1 MTKYLIDTDILIDYF
16 NEKEPSTSFVQ
27 KLIDGVSVF
36 ISIISVA
43 EIRAGW
49 NDQQAQKYIPMLYTL
64 FPVEP
69 ITVDEAELA
78 GKFKK
83 DYSEKGITLGLDDM
97 LIAATAIQSN
107 YTFVTRNVSHFPM
120 PEIDLYEDLQSSN

>member
-16 NEKEPSTSFVQ
+16 NEREPSMSFVQ
-27 KLIDGVSVF
+27 KLIDSVAVA

-49 NDQQAQKYIPMLYTL
+49 NDRQAAKYIPMLYTL
-64 FPVEP
+64 FPVKP
-69 ITVDEAELA
+69 ITAEVAELA
-78 GKFKK
+78 GKYKK

-97 LIAATAIQSN
+97 LIAATAVDSDN
-107 YTFVTRNVSHFPM
+107 LFVTRNVSHFPM
-120 PEIDLYEDLQSSN
+120 PELALYQGLQSNN